1 MNKLLLGVLALSTVA
16 TFAEGKYQDY
26 HGYLDAEVKAEAKN
40 DFDLAKK
47 SFKNSGKPAEA
58 KAFTSLKLGH
68 TLYKDSQIAVFGGVK
83 GDVYK
88 YTPDASEA
96 LNIKD
101 YYFGARWDAPI
112 VDGYN
117 VALTFANKGVVK
129 DTKDKKVEGGYTTY
143 KKEIDGKET
152 GDILQALTAKSS
164 EVVVEDQTVLKD
176 AVSKHLEAKGKKA
189 STDEEYENEGYKLH
203 NAEDTTLL
211 SAVLTGKVGGFD
223 SHLGGIYSTRDFK
236 DGKHTLES
244 FVRTSGMA
252 DENVKVEGFLNHYL
266 TSRDVDGFTT
276 GNYAFG
282 GRLKGGVKVTTNL
295 NKDTILTNKAEFKLL
310 NILSSETAAGAA
322 TKHKGEALTENELK
336 YTGFKNFVV
345 TTGLNYKNEFE
356 TGSVKTLKHI
366 PEVKLGVEYANNGLT
381 ASTKNSE
388 KAELKQTLG
397 TTTTLEYVNLF
408 ETANKLGYMKDGFS
422 VEGSA
427 KYNLKTTFGTDR
439 THNHNLLAGL
449 KLSYGVDNL
458 QYEDY
463 KVDSVLS
470 GNYLLT
476 ATNKNFEK
484 ANGQMMHE
492 AFVFAKNNVQLN
504 DVFGLD
510 LSARL
515 NAYNYTNFNKADV
528 TTGTY
533 KGTGFLLTDAG
544 LTVTKKLDKLTTSL
558 DVNGKYGLYAKEYN
572 KDSLQHHGSA
582 EATIKADYLALS
594 NVDLIGEVKGEYNYN
609 KLGGKLY
616 EGLASFVENNRDKD
630 GYRTLPK
637 YLSEKFDT
645 KAEHDMLDQY
655 EKLMKDEKNHE
666 LNVKPSV
673 SAVIRLANDKLTITP
688 KLGAEVSFSTDVKNS
703 EKDLKPFLF
712 KSVKGIGSLNIN
724 YAW

>member
-40 DFDLAKK
+40 DFDLTAK
-47 SFKNSGKPAEA
+47 SFKNNGKPAEA
-58 KAFTSLKLGH
+58 KASTSLKLGH
-68 TLYKDSQIAVFGGVK
+68 TLYKDAQIAVFGGVK

-88 YTPDASEA
+88 YTPTTSEY

-117 VALTFANKGVVK
+117 VALTFANKG
-129 DTKDKKVEGGYTTY
+129 GYTAE
-143 KKEIDGKET
+143 KDEIDGKD
-152 GDILQALTAKSS
+152 GNILQALAAKSS
-164 EVVVEDQTVLKD
+164 KVVVEDQTVLKD

-223 SHLGGIYSTRDFK
+223 SHLGGIYSTKDFK

-266 TSRDVDGFTT
+266 TSRDVDGFAT
-276 GNYAFG
+276 GNYEFG

-295 NKDTILTNKAEFKLL
+295 NKDTMSTNKAEFKLL
-310 NILSSETAAGAA
+310 NILSSETTAE
-322 TKHKGEALTENELK
+322 KHKGEALTENELK
-336 YTGFKNFVV
+336 YTGFNNFVV

-366 PEVKLGVEYANNGLT
+366 PEVKLGVEYANNGFT

-388 KAELKQTLG
+388 KVELTQKLANNS
-397 TTTTLEYVNLF
+397 LEYLNLF
-408 ETANKLGYMKDGFS
+408 ETANKLGYMKDGFG

-427 KYNLKTTFGTDR
+427 KYNLKTTFNADR
-439 THNHNLLAGL
+439 IHEHHLLAGL

-476 ATNKNFEK
+476 ANNKNFEK

-492 AFVFAKNNVQLN
+492 AFVFTKNNVQLN

-637 YLSEKFDT
+637 YLSEKFDA
-645 KAEHDMLDQY
+645 KAENDMLGDY
-655 EKLMKDEKNHE
+655 KNLIKDEKNHE

-673 SAVIRLANDKLTITP
+673 SAVIRFANDKLTITP
-688 KLGAEVSFSTDVKNS
+688 KLGAEVSFSTDVKNAS
-703 EKDLKPFLF
+703 EALKPFLF